1 MIPRRR
7 ALFGGCAC
15 LLAGC
20 SGATTQ
26 LPLASDADLR
36 RAQAEVAASGP
47 PARRRV
53 SDGEVLATLR
63 RVRAKLEPAAV
74 AMCREMG
81 IGVCTWRF
89 QAVNDP
95 SLNAGAGPGGLIV
108 MNRGIVEFARNDD
121 EVAFVMAH
129 EVGHQ
134 AANHIANTQRNTT
147 IGAVAG
153 ALVLG
158 ALGVAAGSG
167 ALAQTGM
174 ELGAG
179 LGGAVGRLSFS
190 KEQEREADQLGAIA
204 LHRAGYDLGR
214 ARGFLVTMA
223 RASGRR
229 ETGMLDTHP
238 AGPDRLAAFDL
249 TAAEVRRTNGALPA
263 RA

>member
-1 MIPRRR
+1 MFARRR
-7 ALFGGCAC
+7 VLFGGCAC
-15 LLAGC
+15 VLAGC
-20 SGATTQ
+20 SGAATQ

-36 RAQAEVAASGP
+36 RAQVEVAAGGP
-47 PARRRV
+47 PARRQV
-53 SDGEVLATLR
+53 SDAEVLATLR

-74 AMCREMG
+74 QMCRELG

-95 SLNAGAGPGGLIV
+95 SLNAGAGPGGVIV
-108 MNRGIVEFARNDD
+108 MNRGIVEFARSDD

-129 EVGHQ
+129 EMGHQ
-134 AANHIANTQRNTT
+134 AANHIANTQRNVA
-147 IGAVAG
+147 IGTVVG
-153 ALVLG
+153 ALALG

-167 ALAQTGM
+167 ALAQSGA
-174 ELGAG
+174 ELGAN
-179 LGGAVGRLSFS
+179 LGGAAGRLSFS
-190 KEQEREADQLGAIA
+190 KEQEREADSLGAIA

-238 AGPDRLAAFDL
+238 AGPDRLAAFDV
-249 TAAEVRRTNGALPA
+249 TVAEIRRTNGALPT
-263 RA
+263 RG